1 MKDIFRKADKNYIHT
16 LHNTE
21 IAEQANPK
29 IIMKSNN
36 SFKKFYD
43 VIKDP

>member
-16 LHNTE
+16 FHNTG
-21 IAEQANPK
+21 ITEQANPE